1 VTGVTGRA
9 PPGVAYFKDGVENP
23 VVGRGRGVSPEDGRA
38 RPKFGRIDP
47 FCMMAVLPV
56 LFVAALIAT
65 TVSVPLGLVGVLVAG
80 LIVLFDSW
88 ANRPAA
94 APPPPPPPA
103 RPAPARPARAAP
115 ARAGDPRRAPAR
127 RPPPPGPRP
136 EYRVRQAPP
145 GPSQR

>member
-1 VTGVTGRA
+1 MTGVTGRA
-9 PPGVAYFKDGVENP
+9 PPGIAYFKDGVENP
-23 VVGRGRGVSPEDGRA
+23 VGGVSPDDGRA

-56 LFVAALIAT
+56 LFVAALIAA

-80 LIVLFDSW
+80 LIVLFDAW

-103 RPAPARPARAAP
+103 PRPARPARPAP
-115 ARAGDPRRAPAR
+115 PRAGDPRRAPAR